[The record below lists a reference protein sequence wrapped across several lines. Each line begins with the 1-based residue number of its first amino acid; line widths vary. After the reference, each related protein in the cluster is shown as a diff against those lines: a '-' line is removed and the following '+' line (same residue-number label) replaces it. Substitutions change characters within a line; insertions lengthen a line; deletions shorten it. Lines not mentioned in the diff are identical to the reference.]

1 MVQIKNDEIIRVQQS
16 GLIGSK
22 IDAEALKNAS
32 ASVTCTTVPDC
43 WTHNKR

>member
-22 IDAEALKNAS
+22 IDAEALKCAS
-32 ASVTCTTVPDC
+32 FLYLEKVLT
-43 WTHNKR
+43 